1 MFSPNTKYQP
11 GLTSQR
17 HFIQKPT
24 VTTSM
29 LMLFLLF
36 FVMARSNSNSPS
48 LLFSSET
55 SHSPYLQQQSQ
66 NIPTS
71 FNKPDVQ
78 QSPLFSSETSD
89 LLLLKTGTTIV
100 GVCCKDGVVLG
111 ADTRSTGG
119 PLVMDK
125 NKLKIHTVA
134 PFIFCCAAGTSA
146 DCDQLTR
153 RAEHMLTLLRI
164 ERLQCGEDTAF
175 DPLNAAI
182 QSITSSLESGISA
195 SKRMPSS
202 VMILGGV
209 DDAGP
214 ALYMIDDSK
223 VAQRLSFA
231 ALGSGSMDAIA
242 VLEAARRQWQR
253 KRRGPSAAEGVKA
266 AVQIKS
272 LTHGGEDSD
281 IVNSNANYV
290 EDIDI
295 DTAIEATRQAV
306 RAGILN
312 DLGSGSHVDI
322 CVIQKSGVRRWRET
336 MKSTWDSERLLT
348 QSKQNHSSNAATRS
362 EECKDR
368 NGSLDTTRHPVNL
381 GQRIHS
387 SAKAEGL
394 STFTQVEML

>member
-1 MFSPNTKYQP
+1 MLWF
-11 GLTSQR
+11 
-17 HFIQKPT
+17 FINI
-24 VTTSM
+24 
-29 LMLFLLF
+29 LMVLFHQ
-36 FVMARSNSNSPS
+36 SNSSS
-48 LLFSSET
+48 LLFSSEKT
-55 SHSPYLQQQSQ
+55 LYSTHVQSQ
-66 NIPTS
+66 PPSTDISINPL
-71 FNKPDVQ
+71 FPDEVLH
-78 QSPLFSSETSD
+78 QSQLFSSETSD
-89 LLLLKTGTTIV
+89 LFLLKTGTTIV
-100 GVCCKDGVVLG
+100 GVCCKEGVVLG

-153 RAEHMLTLLRI
+153 RAEHVLTLLRI

-175 DPLNAAI
+175 DPINAAI
-182 QSITSSLESGISA
+182 QSITHSLENGMSA

-253 KRRGPSAAEGVKA
+253 KRRGPTAGTKSSETS
-266 AVQIKS
+266 IRLNS
-272 LTHGGEDSD
+272 LTHGNRNSD
-281 IVNSNANYV
+281 IVNLNNNYV

-295 DTAIEATRQAV
+295 DTAIDAVRQSV

-348 QSKQNHSSNAATRS
+348 QSKQNLFSNAAITRS
-362 EECKDR
+362 DECNDSKEQPR
-368 NGSLDTTRHPVNL
+368 QSNSQPPVNL
-381 GQRIHS
+381 GRRIHS
-387 SAKAEGL
+387 GNGQTAAGL